1 MMPGIEGIRTF
12 LRRLGFEEKAVDE
25 LVKQIEY
32 FEMEAPERDDI
43 VRDYLRDEC
52 IERLVKEIVLEILRL
67 GKKEVRILDVA
78 AGSGFFTERVKRK
91 LEEKGIRVEVHG
103 LDITPS
109 MLKRL
114 RDKDI
119 TPIWGVAERIG
130 DSIRIANDHY
140 GLDVPEKF
148 DVVFSTL
155 AFHHFLNPEEVLRSI
170 REVLEDGGKAVII
183 DVLKHGHGE
192 FKDTLKDT
200 HLGFSIEEMRGMGL
214 RVFRNAEV
222 RPLGL
227 HCEVDGILIGLYKA
241 VFSRAKT

>member
-1 MMPGIEGIRTF
+1 MIPGIEEIRAF
-12 LRRLGFEEKAVDE
+12 LERLGFDEKAVNE
-25 LVKQIEY
+25 LVEQIEY
-32 FEMEAPERDDI
+32 FETEAPERDDI

-52 IERLVKEIVLEILRL
+52 IERLVEEIAREVLKL
-67 GKKEVRILDVA
+67 GRKGVRILDVA

-91 LEEKGIRVEVHG
+91 LEEKGIKVEVYG
-103 LDITPS
+103 FDITPS

-114 RDKDI
+114 KGKDI
-119 TPIWGVAERIG
+119 TPVWGVAERIR

-148 DVVFSTL
+148 DVVVSTL

-170 REVLEDGGKAVII
+170 RDVLEDGGKAVII
-183 DVLKHGHGE
+183 DVLKHGHDE

-214 RVFRNAEV
+214 RVFRKAEV

-241 VFSRAKT
+241 VFA

>member
-1 MMPGIEGIRTF
+1 MIPGIEEIREF
-12 LRRLGFEEKAVDE
+12 LERLGFDEKAVNE
-25 LVKQIEY
+25 LVEQIEY
-32 FEMEAPERDDI
+32 FETEAPKRDDI

-52 IERLVKEIVLEILRL
+52 IERLVEEIAREVLRL
-67 GKKEVRILDVA
+67 GRKGVRILDVA

-91 LEEKGIRVEVHG
+91 LEEKGIKVEVYG
-103 LDITPS
+103 FDITPS

-114 RDKDI
+114 KEKGI
-119 TPIWGVAERIG
+119 TPVWGVAERIR

-148 DVVFSTL
+148 DVVVSTL

-170 REVLEDGGKAVII
+170 RDVLEDGGKAVII
-183 DVLKHGHGE
+183 DVLKHGHDE

-200 HLGFSIEEMRGMGL
+200 HLGFSIEEMREMGL

-241 VFSRAKT
+241 VFS

>member
-1 MMPGIEGIRTF
+1 MIPGIEEIRAF
-12 LRRLGFEEKAVDE
+12 LERLGFDEKAVNE
-25 LVKQIEY
+25 LVEQIEY
-32 FEMEAPERDDI
+32 FETEAPERDDI

-52 IERLVKEIVLEILRL
+52 IERLVEEIAREVLRL
-67 GKKEVRILDVA
+67 GRKEVRILDVA

-91 LEEKGIRVEVHG
+91 LEEKGIKVEVYG
-103 LDITPS
+103 FDITPS

-114 RDKDI
+114 KEKGI
-119 TPIWGVAERIG
+119 TPVWGVAERIR

-148 DVVFSTL
+148 DVVVSTL

-170 REVLEDGGKAVII
+170 RDVLEDGGKAVII
-183 DVLKHGHGE
+183 DVLKHGHDE

-214 RVFRNAEV
+214 RVFKKAEV

-241 VFSRAKT
+241 VFA